1 MLNTS
6 KTGIKKHR
14 TKLDFEADKSC
25 NTCFRMINLLAIILG
40 LLSFALFVSSF
51 FTVNHYPLLLIAL
64 LLLLGT
70 SASIV
75 FKLRREIQVKLVAPL
90 NKINDWS
97 EQMTKGDLN
106 ARITRESHCGYPDL
120 INNINMLSEKI
131 NLLSNQMQEEVKKQT
146 ERIAQ
151 KNHVLEVLYDAAASI
166 NISKNLEDLLLRFL
180 PTLKKV
186 VKAEAATVRLTNYD
200 GQMRLIGSIGLDN
213 AEDKKSVELLI
224 PVLHCMY
231 GNKLEEGELL
241 SRDRVLQC
249 EIYPG
254 QPFYKRDDI
263 AMIAVP
269 LQYRE
274 KNLGVYNLFVKKPG
288 LIDRE
293 DVKDLLISIGRHLGI
308 AIEKA
313 HTEEE
318 SQQLSIYRER
328 SLLSHE
334 LHDSLAQ
341 TLASLKFQI
350 RTLDN
355 SMNQGAYQDA
365 KKEIDLLKNGLD
377 EAYTELR
384 ELIAHFRAPF
394 DERGLISAIETVIH
408 QFRESSDI
416 SIYFQNEWQ
425 KTQLSSLYEIQ
436 VLRIIQESLNNIKKH
451 SKARSV
457 RIMLSY
463 DQNAR
468 HNVLIEDDGV
478 GISEPVLDGNPG
490 EQIGLT
496 IMKERANRLGGE
508 LTIESEP
515 GEGAQI
521 KLTFSVKAADLIDD
535 KLKREIDD
543 ADRKQQ
549 S

>member
-1 MLNTS
+1 MLNII
-6 KTGIKKHR
+6 KTTFKKNQSR
-14 TKLDFEADKSC
+14 SNFDVDQSG
-25 NTCFRMINLLAIILG
+25 NTCFKVVNYLALILSALAIIL
-40 LLSFALFVSSF
+40 FIASF
-51 FTVNHYPLLLIAL
+51 FTSNHLPLLLIAL
-64 LLLLGT
+64 LLLLAT
-70 SASIV
+70 AACII
-75 FKLRREIQVKLVAPL
+75 FKLRREITLKLVVPL
-90 NKINDWS
+90 NKIITWS
-97 EQMTKGDLN
+97 EQMTKGNLN
-106 ARITRESHCGYPDL
+106 ARITRESQCGYPVL
-120 INNINMLSEKI
+120 IKNINKLSEKI
-131 NLLSNQMQEEVKKQT
+131 SLLSNEMQQEVDKQT
-146 ERIAQ
+146 QRIAQ

-186 VKAEAATVRLTNYD
+186 VNAEAATVRLTNYD

-213 AEDKKSVELLI
+213 SDKQQQVELLI

-231 GNKLEEGELL
+231 GKKVEEGDLL
-241 SRDRVLQC
+241 CKDRVLQC

-254 QPFYKRDDI
+254 QPFYTRKDI
-263 AMIAVP
+263 EMIAVP

-288 LIDRE
+288 LIDGE

-318 SQQLSIYRER
+318 SRQLSIYRER

-341 TLASLKFQI
+341 TLASLKFQV

-355 SMNQGAYQDA
+355 SMKQGAYQDA
-365 KKEIDLLKNGLD
+365 VKELDQLRNGLD

-394 DERGLISAIETVIH
+394 DERGIVSAIENVIH

-416 SIYFQNEWQ
+416 SLYFQNEWQ
-425 KTQLSSLYEIQ
+425 EGQLSSLYEIQ

-451 SKARSV
+451 SQARSV
-457 RIMLSY
+457 RVMLSY

-468 HNVLIEDDGV
+468 HTVLIEDDGI
-478 GISEPVLDGNPG
+478 GISEPLLTGSPG

-496 IMKERANRLGGE
+496 IMKERAHRLGGE
-508 LTIESEP
+508 LNIESEP
-515 GEGAQI
+515 GEGTQI

-535 KLKREIDD
+535 KLKREVIE
-543 ADRKQQ
+543 AEREK
-549 S
+549 